1 MAEPVD
7 LSPIHRELDA
17 VKRVICHCQLQG
29 ECLGCKG
36 IEMVRQQLE
45 AVVAAASQPVPLQE
59 PPQALDFAG
68 PGGDAGQGLQEP
80 GLQRPHMGREMLTQF
95 AQMQERLMDDPQ
107 MRQAA
112 DAVRQRLMEDPE
124 ARRMI
129 EELMNRLGQG
139 GEPGQGQPE

>member
-29 ECLGCKG
+29 ECLGGKG

-45 AVVAAASQPVPLQE
+45 AVVAAASQPVLLQV
-59 PPQALDFAG
+59 A
-68 PGGDAGQGLQEP
+68 QETAA
-80 GLQRPHMGREMLTQF
+80 REMLTQF

>member
-1 MAEPVD
+1 
-7 LSPIHRELDA
+7 
-17 VKRVICHCQLQG
+17 
-29 ECLGCKG
+29 
-36 IEMVRQQLE
+36 
-45 AVVAAASQPVPLQE
+45 
-59 PPQALDFAG
+59 
-68 PGGDAGQGLQEP
+68 
-80 GLQRPHMGREMLTQF
+80 
-95 AQMQERLMDDPQ
+95 MQERLMDDPQ

>member
-1 MAEPVD
+1 
-7 LSPIHRELDA
+7 
-17 VKRVICHCQLQG
+17 
-29 ECLGCKG
+29 
-36 IEMVRQQLE
+36 
-45 AVVAAASQPVPLQE
+45 
-59 PPQALDFAG
+59 
-68 PGGDAGQGLQEP
+68 
-80 GLQRPHMGREMLTQF
+80 MLTQF

-139 GEPGQGQPE
+139 GEPGEGQPE

>member
-45 AVVAAASQPVPLQE
+45 AVVAAASQPVLLQV
-59 PPQALDFAG
+59 A
-68 PGGDAGQGLQEP
+68 QETAA
-80 GLQRPHMGREMLTQF
+80 REMLTQF